1 MKKLFLIT
9 FGVIFLFAC
18 NQDEND
24 WTNSNL
30 NGKIKSTKEKL
41 YEAKDSFSDIAK
53 GDLILSY
60 ETFYNKE
67 GNKTEEI
74 YYNANGEAQGPT
86 KYGYNDDQ
94 KLIWI
99 KRYSDQGVV
108 YLENQF
114 VYDESGKLIFLI
126 NLSDGKFSSKSQS
139 IYNKEGTLVIES
151 RLYTDEAMQNISSSS
166 LYSYDSKGNNTEI
179 KSYDATGKLTGRIT
193 MLYDKNNFIIEY
205 DYYSASDELVE
216 KVLIENDKYGNI
228 TGIAQYDSTGGL
240 KSYSTTE
247 YEYDK
252 KGNWIKSIQ
261 RTNSEINSVN
271 EREIIYY

>member
-1 MKKLFLIT
+1 MKKLLVIT
-9 FGVIFLFAC
+9 LGVVFLFAC

-24 WTNSNL
+24 LSNSNL
-30 NGKIKSTKEKL
+30 NGKIKSTKEK
-41 YEAKDSFSDIAK
+41 YYDAKDSFSGIAI
-53 GDLILSY
+53 GDLKFSY
-60 ETFYNKE
+60 ETFYNKQ

-74 YYNANGEAQGPT
+74 YYNANGEAQGPV

-99 KRYSDQGVV
+99 KNYSDQGIV

-114 VYDESGKLIFLI
+114 VYDEAGKLIFLI
-126 NLSDGKFSSKSQS
+126 NLNDGKFSSKGQR

-205 DYYSASDELVE
+205 DSYSASDELVE
-216 KVLIENDKYGNI
+216 KVLLENDKYGNI
-228 TGIAQYDSTGGL
+228 TGIAQYDSKGGL
-240 KSYSTTE
+240 NNQSTTE

-252 KGNWIKSIQ
+252 KGNWIKSIE
-261 RTNSEINSVN
+261 RTNSEIKSVT
-271 EREIIYY
+271 EREIVYY